1 MTCNIFAKLLTA
13 FLTEY
18 LPLTRNVSKNTISSY
33 CDSFRLLLTYYRDEG
48 NIPPERLK
56 LTQFTDSSVNSFLK
70 WLETSRGCGI
80 STRNQRLAALHA
92 FARYCQIEEPQYLW
106 QLQKILQIPFKKTD
120 KPTIAYLTPEIV
132 KLLLEQPDVTMQNGR
147 RDLALLSLMY
157 DTGARVQEIVDLR
170 VRDVH
175 FNDCA
180 YVTLT
185 GKGRKSRN
193 IPLLKHTTALMKNY
207 MQENRL
213 TTPDKLDYSLFTN
226 QQQTK
231 LTRSGVSFILK
242 KYTDSVR
249 EVSDDIPDKVTPHML
264 RHTKAMHMAEANVN
278 PIYIRDILGH
288 ADISTVTI
296 YVNSSMKM
304 KREAL
309 EKTNI
314 LSQEEVP
321 SWATN
326 SSTIDWLKNYGK
338 NIM

>member
-18 LPLTRNVSKNTISSY
+18 LPLIKNVSKNTISSY
-33 CDSFRLLLTYYRDEG
+33 CDGFRLLLIYYRDEE
-48 NIPPERLK
+48 NISSERLK
-56 LTQFTDSSVNSFLK
+56 FTQFTYNSVNSFLK
-70 WLETSRGCGI
+70 WLENTRDCGI
-80 STRNQRLAALHA
+80 STRNQRLAAIHA
-92 FARYCQIEEPQYLW
+92 FARYCQIEEPQHLG
-106 QLQKILQIPFKKTD
+106 QLQKILLIPFKKTD
-120 KPTIAYLTPEIV
+120 KPIIAYLSPETV
-132 KLLLEQPDVTMQNGR
+132 KLLLEQPDINTQSGR
-147 RDLALLSLMY
+147 RDLTLLSLLY

-170 VRDVH
+170 VRDIH
-175 FNDCA
+175 FSDCA

-193 IPLLKHTTALMKNY
+193 VPLLKHTTALIKNY

-213 TTPDKLDYSLFTN
+213 ITPDKFDYPLFTN
-226 QQQTK
+226 RQQTK

-242 KYTDSVR
+242 KYAELVR
-249 EVSDDIPDKVTPHML
+249 EISDNIPDNVTPHML

-304 KREAL
+304 KRAAL

-314 LSQEEVP
+314 LPQEEIP